1 MARPGGSR
9 PPGLEGSA
17 ILHAHDEAQAGPD
30 VVDRAHLVVDEPL
43 PETDLAH
50 DVLVEVGGYAGSSL
64 GPCDPEAASRIE
76 GSAQPAELLRQPG
89 PRSEERH
96 DHVGLAARPGNHAER
111 AREPFGRGD
120 EAHAAMLLD
129 AKLLRQGRSRVA
141 GHSSSVPGTLV
152 RGKRAAP
159 PGVIPGKDL
168 AALPCAANTPLANRW
183 TSASRRRAPGT
194 MSGIAYPRSRR
205 RRRAVRGRTDELVP
219 GPAGFNAF
227 VASKGRSSRPS
238 AFCRSSVISSIS

>member
-1 MARPGGSR
+1 MVDRPRWAEVKPLQRGGVSETSPVRSKKTQAVLAR
-9 PPGLEGSA
+9 SA
-17 ILHAHDEAQAGPD
+17 ILQADDEAQAGPD

-141 GHSSSVPGTLV
+141 GHSRCVPGTLV
-152 RGKRAAP
+152 RGKRA
-159 PGVIPGKDL
+159 
-168 AALPCAANTPLANRW
+168 CAAW
-183 TSASRRRAPGT
+183 CH
-194 MSGIAYPRSRR
+194 PR
-205 RRRAVRGRTDELVP
+205 
-219 GPAGFNAF
+219 
-227 VASKGRSSRPS
+227 
-238 AFCRSSVISSIS
+238 

>member
-1 MARPGGSR
+1 MNQLCAGDAEESDGAPKLAGEAPPAPAEAAGRGMRLRMLSTTALDWFMNDFAVMGASDRAVCPRREGKQTAMSAAGGSR
-9 PPGLEGSA
+9 PPGLQGSA

-30 VVDRAHLVVDEPL
+30 VVDRAHLVVDQPL

-152 RGKRAAP
+152 RGKRA
-159 PGVIPGKDL
+159 
-168 AALPCAANTPLANRW
+168 CAAW
-183 TSASRRRAPGT
+183 CH
-194 MSGIAYPRSRR
+194 PR
-205 RRRAVRGRTDELVP
+205 
-219 GPAGFNAF
+219 
-227 VASKGRSSRPS
+227 
-238 AFCRSSVISSIS
+238 